1 LPSNITKGEDWL
13 FAFDGWLSK
22 LMERNKFSFRKI
34 TNFMALSDDWLLQ
47 RSFDYKERIYD
58 FALQEGKN

>member
-1 LPSNITKGEDWL
+1 
-13 FAFDGWLSK
+13 
-22 LMERNKFSFRKI
+22 
-34 TNFMALSDDWLLQ
+34 MALSDDWLLQ